1 MLYMSLSAGN
11 GSRRPEGS
19 GVRMRAF
26 WSGERGI
33 TSIEYGL
40 IAALIAIAL
49 MVAMIMAATSM
60 STSFGLLAT
69 NIDGG
74 VL

>member
-1 MLYMSLSAGN
+1 
-11 GSRRPEGS
+11 
-19 GVRMRAF
+19 MRAF
-26 WSGERGI
+26 WSGETGI

-49 MVAMIMAATSM
+49 MVSMIMASTSM